1 MRVGGM
7 NNVRL
12 GQAAY
17 DINLTLLLSDY
28 RKKTRLLV
36 ENTGQRMSSFLRNVR
51 CQGSLRPFSRATQFV
66 RFNSSVSR
74 CK

>member
-28 RKKTRLLV
+28 RKKLVCLLKILGK
-36 ENTGQRMSSFLRNVR
+36 ECLLFSEMSDVKGHYVLFLELH
-51 CQGSLRPFSRATQFV
+51 SL
-66 RFNSSVSR
+66 
-74 CK
+74 